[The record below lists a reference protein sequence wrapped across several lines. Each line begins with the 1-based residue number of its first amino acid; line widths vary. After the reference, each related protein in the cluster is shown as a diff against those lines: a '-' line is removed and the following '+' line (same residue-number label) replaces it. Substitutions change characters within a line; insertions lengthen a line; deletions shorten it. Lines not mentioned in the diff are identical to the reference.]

1 MKNLLFTL
9 ILLVLTSC
17 SFAQNKTALKQWEAT
32 PDGVYFK
39 KWEASVN
46 GKKVQAS
53 ANKINTYIRANK
65 SMNAVVTSLT
75 LPQGAKL
82 GFGVMVK
89 IDGEELILAF
99 GPESNNEFSQLRGL
113 KVNDKIEVKSK
124 GVTKAPKYAYPIVNG
139 NYVARDGKIIFKAL
153 PNKGGC

>member
-9 ILLVLTSC
+9 ILLVLTSS
-17 SFAQNKTALKQWEAT
+17 SFAQNKTALQKWEAT

-39 KWEASVN
+39 KWEASLA

-53 ANKINTYIRANK
+53 ANKINKYISANK

-82 GFGVMVK
+82 GYGVMVN

-99 GPESNNEFSQLRGL
+99 GPESNNEFNQLRGL

-139 NYVARDGKIIFKAL
+139 NYVARYGKIIFKAL